1 MQIGG
6 IGTMAHGLT
15 GVAFKLYSQVNHV
28 GRPLANIC
36 LAVGYGV
43 FATSY
48 LVPDVL
54 QTILGVFPDALVLP
68 MGYLI
73 TFGYPAV
80 YALLTLTAAFGA
92 VNERSEGAG
101 WTWSD
106 RIHVYLAIAFGEWST
121 HHLLYLLFPPTLVW
135 GLLSLPMGIAY
146 AVPVWAML
154 CVAAIGVLVGNQY
167 MWYHDPEDLP
177 SR

>member
-1 MQIGG
+1 
-6 IGTMAHGLT
+6 MAHGLS
-15 GVAFKLYSQVNHV
+15 GVVFELHDRVNHV

-36 LAVGYGV
+36 LAIGYGA
-43 FATSY
+43 FATSFIA
-48 LVPDVL
+48 PDVL
-54 QTILGVFPDALVLP
+54 QMILGILPDSLVLP

-73 TFGYPAV
+73 TFIYPAV
-80 YALLTLTAAFGA
+80 YALLTLIAAFGA
-92 VNERSEGAG
+92 VNERSNGAD

-135 GLLSLPMGIAY
+135 GLLSLSMGIAY

-154 CVAAIGVLVGNQY
+154 CIDAVGVIIGNQY
-167 MWYHDPEDLP
+167 MWYHDPEELP
-177 SR
+177 PGAAPNQ